1 MITQTSAKHWLEVQM
16 KKVLIAF
23 LLIFATSHVY
33 GYSNTQNDVIK
44 CSALY
49 LIASSTTSGIK
60 NDETAMSYAG
70 AQMAFEQ
77 IFADLGNGKLKNRDI
92 SIVKSKYMDWLGEA
106 YDKKKRILYTVD
118 TFCSN
123 LGSIA
128 ITPLT
133 SGDKKTYQSI
143 IKNLPKWAADMKKI
157 EKYDNSR
164 KKWIDDIFAAW
175 TAHGRLTPE
184 KAKKNIRDSL
194 VK

>member
-1 MITQTSAKHWLEVQM
+1 MIKI
-16 KKVLIAF
+16 LIAF
-23 LLIFATSHVY
+23 LLILVTNQVY
-33 GYSNTQNDVIK
+33 GYSNTQGDVMK

-60 NDETAMSYAG
+60 NDGTAMSYAG

-77 IFADLGNGKLKNRDI
+77 IYADLGSRKLKNRDI
-92 SIVKSKYMDWLGEA
+92 SIAKSKYMEWLGEA
-106 YDKKKRILYTVD
+106 YDKNKKAVYTVD

-143 IKNLPKWAADMKKI
+143 IKNLPKWSVDMKKI
-157 EKYDNSR
+157 VKYDNSR
-164 KKWIDDIFAAW
+164 KKWIDDIFRSWAAN
-175 TAHGRLTPE
+175 GRLTPE
-184 KAKKNIRDSL
+184 KAKKNIRDSFL
-194 VK
+194 K